1 MPDSRITVCPSCQT
15 GNRIP
20 LRHLADTGRCG
31 KCKSALPPLTEPLE
45 VDEAA
50 FDTILSTAK
59 VPVFVDFWAPWCG
72 PCRVAAPEVHKLAQ
86 QVPGQALILKVN
98 TEDQPA
104 LGARYRIQSIPTFM
118 VFQSGTPVLRQSGV
132 APAAEMQRWLAT
144 VQANR

>member
-1 MPDSRITVCPSCQT
+1 MPDSRIAICPNCKT
-15 GNRIP
+15 ANRIP

-31 KCKSALPPLTEPLE
+31 NCKAALPPLAEPLE
-45 VDEAA
+45 VDEAS
-50 FDTILSTAK
+50 FSTILSTSK

-86 QVPGQALILKVN
+86 QSAGAAIVVKVN
-98 TEDQPA
+98 TEDHPS

-118 VFQSGTPVLRQSGV
+118 VFQDGAPVLRQSGV

-144 VQANR
+144 AATKR